1 MNPASIQIVLT
12 VYLEVCETF
21 ASTLSLFKNKIKFYF
36 LLKRSLLG
44 E

>member
-12 VYLEVCETF
+12 VYLKARETF

>member
-1 MNPASIQIVLT
+1 MNPASIQIALT
-12 VYLEVCETF
+12 VYLEVRETF

-36 LLKRSLLG
+36 LLKHSLLG